1 MEVCFGIIMSRVHL
15 KHVQK
20 NKMGFVSIKLLT
32 SLKKVGSPL
41 RWPAGVG
48 SGLHVE
54 DAWVSGCAL
63 AVCGEVLGEVQALL
77 RLPVSRQ
84 SAGGAELGP
93 AVCLQRAAAVLHP
106 GRVAGEAV
114 RGPQT
119 PSPGLGSPLLP
130 VVPPGC
136 SGRDHALTKKLQGS
150 TGGVMYREA
159 VSSCHGPGAQ
169 AAFSHK
175 S

>member
-1 MEVCFGIIMSRVHL
+1 MDCSYSVPDWQLVRRVASQVEFHLSDENLAKDAFLL

-20 NKMGFVSIKLLT
+20 NKMGFVSIKLLM

-54 DAWVSGCAL
+54 DARVSGCAL

-77 RLPVSRQ
+77 RKPVSRQ

-106 GRVAGEAV
+106 GRVAVEAV

-136 SGRDHALTKKLQGS
+136 FERGELVLR
-150 TGGVMYREA
+150 R
-159 VSSCHGPGAQ
+159 
-169 AAFSHK
+169 
-175 S
+175 